1 MGPFRSI
8 KGKLLL
14 FALCVSLIPIAV
26 ITSVYYLSARS
37 TLKRETMD
45 WLTAV
50 AESKKAHVLEFLE
63 AKKGRAI
70 DFSSDGFIR
79 DSLEKISHG
88 EFLNRDEVVSTL
100 NTHLSVN
107 KKPLDT
113 AIAAVAVVN
122 MDGNVVASTSEKW
135 LGDDISDQAIYQQIV
150 KKGYGDTYIDQP
162 SYSPVLGINS
172 IPISAPLTTKAMSEN
187 IGVIVN
193 YYDLAALSEIA
204 TNRTGLGETGEVYI
218 VDGDGTML
226 TESRFIDGAPLR
238 QKVYTEPV
246 SKIAEGGAE
255 MAGVYSDYRGVPVVG
270 ASRYIPE
277 YGWILLSEMDE
288 SEAFTPIRTL
298 GIVVLV
304 VGLVAAAA
312 AAGVGIVFSTS
323 VSRPIKRLTDATRR
337 FAGGDLGARTEV
349 TRRDEIGDLAKSFN
363 AMAQGLEVE
372 ITEHKLAEGKLSRT
386 VTDLERSNA
395 ELQQFAY
402 VASHDLQEPLRM
414 VASYTQLLARR
425 YKGNLD
431 ADADEFIAFAVDGAN
446 RMQTLINDLLQY
458 SRVGTRGKP
467 FELTN
472 TKTVLDQ
479 TVSNLDVAIKESG
492 AVITHDTLPTVMAD
506 ATQLTQVFQN
516 LISNA
521 IKFRSKETPRVH
533 VSAKEK
539 ENEWVF
545 SVRDN
550 GIGIDPQYFDRIFV
564 IFQRLHGKTE
574 YPGTGIG
581 LAVSKRIVE
590 RHEGRIWVESKEG
603 KGSTFYFTI
612 PKR

>member
-1 MGPFRSI
+1 
-8 KGKLLL
+8 
-14 FALCVSLIPIAV
+14 
-26 ITSVYYLSARS
+26 
-37 TLKRETMD
+37 MD

>member
-1 MGPFRSI
+1 
-8 KGKLLL
+8 
-14 FALCVSLIPIAV
+14 
-26 ITSVYYLSARS
+26 
-37 TLKRETMD
+37 
-45 WLTAV
+45 
-50 AESKKAHVLEFLE
+50 
-63 AKKGRAI
+63 
-70 DFSSDGFIR
+70 
-79 DSLEKISHG
+79 
-88 EFLNRDEVVSTL
+88 
-100 NTHLSVN
+100 
-107 KKPLDT
+107 
-113 AIAAVAVVN
+113 
-122 MDGNVVASTSEKW
+122 
-135 LGDDISDQAIYQQIV
+135 
-150 KKGYGDTYIDQP
+150 
-162 SYSPVLGINS
+162 
-172 IPISAPLTTKAMSEN
+172 
-187 IGVIVN
+187 
-193 YYDLAALSEIA
+193 
-204 TNRTGLGETGEVYI
+204 NRTGLGETGEVYI